1 MVVMMMIKETNNW
14 HYLPLAGKTLWLEE
28 KGRFALCTAGWDDTL
43 QWIQWWWWWWWRLW
57 WWWWCRSAKR
67 LSRSLTTSRRPHA
80 PFALTGSTLD
90 FIAFCTLSFEYCILN
105 AAFWTLHI
113 RYCTLNLAYCHYI
126 VYWTLRIYYRGAA
139 QMNGWVRRTLLSSL
153 TIPSGRTHCSACNNC
168 IFDICCIC
176 FN

>member
-1 MVVMMMIKETNNW
+1 MNGWKIDWSNKDQVMMVMMVMMIKETNNW
-14 HYLPLAGKTLWLEE
+14 HYLPLAGKTLWLEVKE
-28 KGRFALCTAGWDDTL
+28 RFALCTAGWDDTL
-43 QWIQWWWWWWWRLW
+43 QWIQWWWWRWWWW

-113 RYCTLNLAYCHYI
+113 RYCTLNIAYCHHI
-126 VYWTLRIYYRGAA
+126 VYWILRFE
-139 QMNGWVRRTLLSSL
+139 
-153 TIPSGRTHCSACNNC
+153 HCT
-168 IFDICCIC
+168 
-176 FN
+176 